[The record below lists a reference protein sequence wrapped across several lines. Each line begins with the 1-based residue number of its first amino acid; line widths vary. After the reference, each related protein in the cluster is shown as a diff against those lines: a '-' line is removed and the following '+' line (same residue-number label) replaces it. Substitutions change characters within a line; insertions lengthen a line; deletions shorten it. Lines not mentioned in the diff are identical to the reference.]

1 MKNGWGYEK
10 DNGPSHWYEEFP
22 VAKEGKRQSP
32 IDIQTAKAVLDEKLR
47 AKALKWSYVPENNI
61 DIENTGASFKV
72 NVDGKGS
79 CLSGGPLEGEYELWQ
94 FHAHWGKKGGGGSEH
109 TIDGKQWDAELHL
122 VHWNRSKYA
131 SPNEAAGQPD
141 GLAVLGIMLT
151 EAKSRLPSFVSSS
164 PLLNQIT
171 KSIKSK
177 LPMESSSASGH
188 AEFDKICSL
197 LDKIKY
203 KGDKTAVPKGSI
215 DPAKLL
221 PKDAGKCYW
230 NYEGSLTT
238 PPLLESVIWIVLKG
252 ELELSKDQ
260 FTKLRE
266 MRICS
271 KSDDK
276 GEPSC
281 MVDNFRPP
289 CELGSRVVRKVE

>member
-1 MKNGWGYEK
+1 MKGGWGYEK
-10 DNGPSHWYEEFP
+10 ENGPAHWHEEFP

-47 AKALKWSYVPENNI
+47 SKALKWSYVPESNI

-94 FHAHWGKKGGGGSEH
+94 FHAHWGKSGSKGSEH

-141 GLAVLGIMLT
+141 GLSVLGIMLT
-151 EAKSRLPSFVSSS
+151 EGS
-164 PLLNQIT
+164 T
-171 KSIKSK
+171 KT
-177 LPMESSSASGH
+177 GH
-188 AEFDKICSL
+188 AEFEKICSL

-221 PKDAGKCYW
+221 PEGAGKCYW

-260 FTKLRE
+260 MTKLRE
-266 MRICS
+266 MKICS

-276 GEPSC
+276 GASC
-281 MVDNFRPP
+281 CIVDNFRPP
-289 CELGSRVVRKVE
+289 CDVGERVVRKVE

>member
-1 MKNGWGYEK
+1 M
-10 DNGPSHWYEEFP
+10 
-22 VAKEGKRQSP
+22 GKR
-32 IDIQTAKAVLDEKLR
+32 
-47 AKALKWSYVPENNI
+47 
-61 DIENTGASFKV
+61 
-72 NVDGKGS
+72 
-79 CLSGGPLEGEYELWQ
+79 
-94 FHAHWGKKGGGGSEH
+94 
-109 TIDGKQWDAELHL
+109 WDAELHL

-141 GLAVLGIMLT
+141 GLSVLGIMLT
-151 EAKSRLPSFVSSS
+151 EGS
-164 PLLNQIT
+164 T
-171 KSIKSK
+171 K
-177 LPMESSSASGH
+177 SGH
-188 AEFDKICSL
+188 AEL
-197 LDKIKY
+197 EKIKY

-221 PKDAGKCYW
+221 PEGAGKCYW

-252 ELELSKDQ
+252 ELEISKDQ
-260 FTKLRE
+260 MTKLRE
-266 MRICS
+266 MKICT